1 MIKKF
6 PGIEKRIKEIN
17 DMDTRVKI
25 VGTVISIDESIPMI
39 TIDDGTGIA
48 NVVLDEIKVNIS
60 DNVRVIGRVVN
71 TNPVEI
77 RGEIIQKFNLKRD
90 LYEKYLDIIDRILNK
105 NKQLYT

>member
-1 MIKKF
+1 MIKKL

-25 VGTVISIDESIPMI
+25 VGTVITIDESIPMI

-48 NVVLDEIKVNIS
+48 NVVLDNIDVNIS
-60 DNVRVIGRVVN
+60 DNIRVIGRVVN

-77 RGEIIQKFNLKRD
+77 RGEIIQKFDLRRD
-90 LYEKYLDIIDRILNK
+90 LYEKYLDIIDKVLNK
-105 NKQLYT
+105 TQID

>member
-1 MIKKF
+1 MLKKL

-48 NVVLDEIKVNIS
+48 NVVLDKINVNIS
-60 DNVRVIGRVVN
+60 DNVRIIGRVVN

-77 RGEIIQKFNLKRD
+77 RGEIVQKFNLERN
-90 LYEKYLDIIDRILNK
+90 LYEKYLNIIDRVLNK
-105 NKQLYT
+105 T

>member
-1 MIKKF
+1 MLKKL
-6 PGIEKRIKEIN
+6 PGIEKRIKEIG

-48 NVVLDEIKVNIS
+48 NVVLDKIDVKIS

-77 RGEIIQKFNLKRD
+77 RGEIVQKFDLSRD
-90 LYEKYLDIIDRILNK
+90 LYEKYLDIIDKVLNK
-105 NKQLYT
+105 TQIH

>member
-1 MIKKF
+1 MLKKL

-48 NVVLDEIKVNIS
+48 NVVLDKINVNIS
-60 DNVRVIGRVVN
+60 DNVRIIGRVVN

-77 RGEIIQKFNLKRD
+77 RGEIVQKFNLKRE
-90 LYEKYLDIIDRILNK
+90 LYEKYLNIIDRVLNK
-105 NKQLYT
+105 T